1 MVFMLDLDT
10 RKDIISTL
18 ENILLS
24 IKLIQ
29 KRFSSIQSSD
39 DFLDNERGLEHLDSI
54 SMRLIAIGEGF
65 KNIDK
70 LTDHSL
76 LKTYPGIEWKGIKGI
91 RDKLSHHYFDSDS
104 EIIFDICNT
113 KLDELLKITNEMLI
127 FIKH

>member
-1 MVFMLDLDT
+1 MFDLNT

-29 KRFSSIQSSD
+29 DRFSSINTSD
-39 DFLDNERGLEHLDSI
+39 DFLDNEIGLEHLDSI

-70 LTDHSL
+70 LTDHKL
-76 LKTYPGIEWKGIKGI
+76 LQNYEDIEWKGIKGI
-91 RDKLSHHYFDSDS
+91 RDKLSHHYFDIDS

-113 KLDELLKITNEMLI
+113 KLEQLLKITNDMLI
-127 FIKH
+127 FIKK